1 MPGKDVVILGSGD
14 IGLIMARRFTLEGA
28 KVHAVVEILPY
39 AAGLARNVA
48 QCLEDFAI
56 PLHLQSTVINIQGR
70 ERVESVTIAK
80 VDDQRRPI
88 PGTEQVIKCDT
99 LLLSVGLIPENELSL
114 DAEVALDS
122 ATSGPVVNELRETQ
136 TSGIFACGNVLH
148 VHDLVDYVSEEAE
161 IAGRAAALYAL
172 GQLPE
177 AQETTVTLKAG
188 NGVRYVLPQSV
199 KYGEPFDLYLRVT
212 EPKENVVLHIGDK
225 QVRRRTVKP
234 SEMLKIPIRE
244 NDLQAWQGQT
254 EITVEMTA
262 ATSQKKE
269 AASQ

>member
-1 MPGKDVVILGSGD
+1 M
-14 IGLIMARRFTLEGA
+14 
-28 KVHAVVEILPY
+28 
-39 AAGLARNVA
+39 
-48 QCLEDFAI
+48 
-56 PLHLQSTVINIQGR
+56 
-70 ERVESVTIAK
+70 
-80 VDDQRRPI
+80 
-88 PGTEQVIKCDT
+88 
-99 LLLSVGLIPENELSL
+99 
-114 DAEVALDS
+114 
-122 ATSGPVVNELRETQ
+122 
-136 TSGIFACGNVLH
+136 
-148 VHDLVDYVSEEAE
+148 DYVSEEAE

-262 ATSQKKE
+262 ATSQKKGGRLTMTDKVLTKTCIVCPIGCELSITIDENNEFVSVSGNQCRRGEDYAVNEINNPQRVITTTVAIDSKELRLLPVRTKE
-269 AASQ
+269 AILRT